1 MLRMIVMKKL
11 IPVLLIFLIA
21 GAVLASLRFRSDD
34 APGDD
39 GLLRLYGNVDIRE
52 VQLAFNGSERIREIL
67 VQEGDRVKK
76 GQRLARLNTRLIE
89 AQLAEA
95 EAAVEAQRQAL
106 AKLEA
111 GSRPEEIRKVE
122 AELQAAEAQA
132 KAARDSYRRIK
143 RLLEQKLVSPQ
154 DEEQAR
160 SQADAAEAQ
169 VRAIRESLALLRL
182 GAREEDVA
190 AARAQL
196 AAREAARE
204 QVRQRLADASLYAP
218 ADGVIRNRILEPGDM
233 AFPQTPVMTLA
244 FVDPVWV
251 RAYLPEPML
260 GRVRLGARAWITTDS
275 YPDKR
280 YEGWVGYVSPTA
292 EFTPKTVQTPEL
304 RTRLVYSVRVFACNP
319 QDELR
324 LGMPVSVQIE
334 LDAAAGQHAG
344 RPCGDA

>member
-1 MLRMIVMKKL
+1 MKKL
-11 IPVLLIFLIA
+11 IPLVLIA
-21 GAVLASLRFRSDD
+21 LVAAAVFAVLKLR
-34 APGDD
+34 PGDSGTDD
-39 GLLRLYGNVDIRE
+39 GRLMLYGNIDIRE

-76 GQRLARLNTRLIE
+76 GQRLARLDTRLLE
-89 AQLAEA
+89 ARLAEA

-122 AELQAAEAQA
+122 AELQAAQAQA

-169 VRAIRESLALLRL
+169 VRAIQETLALLRA
-182 GAREEDVA
+182 GARKEDIA

-196 AAREAARE
+196 ASREAARE
-204 QVRQRLADASLYAP
+204 QARRRLADANLHAP
-218 ADGVIRNRILEPGDM
+218 ADGIIRNRILEPGDM
-233 AFPQTPVMTLA
+233 AFPQTPVLTLA

-260 GRVRLGARAWITTDS
+260 GRVKLGARAWITTDS

-280 YEGWVGYVSPTA
+280 YPGWVGYVSPTA

-319 QDELR
+319 EDELR
-324 LGMPVSVQIE
+324 LGMPVSLEVE
-334 LDAAAGQHAG
+334 LDAPADALDQ
-344 RPCGDA
+344 RPCGES